1 MVKVRWVQALLISS
15 LIIVGFLDC
24 MRISEDKKQEPII
37 KLVPVGAVLQSATE
51 AQKPAQRQKAEAK
64 EPAEAKQEE
73 AVSAARQ
80 QELYNAIDKMA
91 AACLKAPLLA
101 PVETL
106 TDQPKE
112 TREKSSEKDEKAVL
126 ETWPL
131 AGPEFIEAMVVV
143 LARMEQSTLGYRI
156 NDLVIGKILDNE
168 TNHQRGELM
177 AVQEYLKLVTGM
189 AGPKPSGQVARVKST
204 IMASD
209 LTKWWASEK
218 LLREGSLAVAE
229 MADGVKVKKVKMPGD
244 PGTLKKLILL
254 SASLLSSE
262 QEKLLT
268 LEIEFTEKDNIFYHA
283 RGVAEA
289 SREFINGADKSF
301 KEAVRQRNA
310 REDIKTAIEWLDT
323 AAGMDPVMVLG
334 GDPDEISSNHLIIM
348 AYALERA
355 EDALLKAASCLE

>member
-1 MVKVRWVQALLISS
+1 MVKVRWVQALLIAS
-15 LIIVGFLDC
+15 LIIVIFLGC
-24 MRISEDKKQEPII
+24 MRISEDKKQEPVIR
-37 KLVPVGAVLQSATE
+37 LVPVGAVLQPAAE
-51 AQKPAQRQKAEAK
+51 APKPAQRQKAEAK
-64 EPAEAKQEE
+64 EPVKE
-73 AVSAARQ
+73 AVGAARQ

-101 PVETL
+101 PVETA
-106 TDQPKE
+106 TYQPEE
-112 TREKSSEKDEKAVL
+112 TREKSSDKDEKAVF

-168 TNHQRGELM
+168 TNHQRGEFM
-177 AVQEYLKLVTGM
+177 AAREYLKLVTGM
-189 AGPKPSGQVARVKST
+189 AGPKSSGQVARVKST

-218 LLREGSLAVAE
+218 LLREGSQAVAE
-229 MADGVKVKKVKMPGD
+229 MADGVKAKKVKMPGD

-268 LEIEFTEKDNIFYHA
+268 PEIEFAEKDNIFYHA
-283 RGVAEA
+283 RGVAGA
-289 SREFINGADKSF
+289 SGELINGADESF
-301 KEAVRQRNA
+301 KEAVKRRNA

-323 AAGMDPVMVLG
+323 AAGMDPLMVLG

-355 EDALLKAASCLE
+355 EDALLKAVSRLE